1 MIEAEHGGRMPKS
14 LLPDLGRRFR
24 NPRPLGQG
32 AGGAVHAV
40 SDGVRR
46 RDVALKLLPAGE
58 EPAEFRTLRQLA
70 HPGIVRVLDVGRA
83 PTGEAWF
90 TMDLVAGRP
99 LGAPPAP
106 QEAGLALRRIA
117 MLLDAVAVLHDR
129 GWVHGD
135 LKPDNVLLRADDRP
149 VLIDF
154 GLALAAHDTDRGLR
168 GTLGWI
174 APEVIA
180 GADASPLSDLYA
192 VGVLAHGELCARL
205 PFEEDAND
213 PGLGATDR
221 ISLPLDDP
229 RAAATAAWLCALL
242 RRDPGLR
249 PASAR
254 AALASLEAIA
264 GEPLVP
270 VEDRAARLG
279 PTRAFRREPVIERAA
294 RALRDGALVFVVG
307 ELGSGR
313 TTVLREL
320 DDRLRAGGAA
330 TSGLSLGGGPG
341 IERRTLEAFVA
352 DRGAP
357 MPARAAAAGR
367 NTRHASEAWQQRR
380 AELSLHFEEAVRG
393 TRVLLVDDLEP
404 ESLVGSVVLEAL
416 GRGEALG
423 AVVSATPD
431 ARPALERAVT
441 ARRGG
446 ASLILSL
453 DPLSPD
459 DIAGWLRSALG
470 PVRGLRPLAAWLAEA
485 TGGVPGALRRHVGA
499 LLQEGLLQSGDAEWY
514 WDRGALDAWEHAAS
528 LDTDAQSSHD
538 LFAQSRVAREEGDLR
553 LATHFCRAA
562 LASADLDPVD
572 AGALQM
578 ELGHLLRVTGD
589 PRGAAEAFEAAR
601 GDLFAPDRAAAD
613 LWQAEAR
620 THAGDLERALA
631 LLDGAPPDPLLEAD
645 HARVRGDA
653 LLRSGRFDEAREAAA
668 ILRARARTPAE
679 RAGAAVF
686 SANIDILQARGGDAE
701 QTARAALQSLPAS
714 LDGGSVGAVQ
724 VALGNA
730 LRLSGRLDEAVAPYE
745 QALANLKKAGRLLDA
760 ARVANNLGI
769 LRYQQGDPLGA
780 VTAWEEFR
788 DNARRGGVALEYFNA
803 LNNLGCAYRDTGQP
817 ARARQALQ
825 EALALARDGSHTG
838 LAMILGNLAEAEAVA
853 GQLERAEELYRECV
867 DVSREQQNAAEE
879 AEAWR
884 RLVQLRLDAGDVDDL
899 SDLLDRARTAAND
912 ANAGLELLLV
922 RGLVRALAIRQG
934 DGGEALEEGHT
945 IADQLDEAGVRFE
958 ADRLRLR
965 LVEALAVRD
974 RLEEAELRLD
984 ELEGRL
990 RGVAARPELVRI
1002 DAVRRQIREATRY
1015 HLADI
1020 SRHYDALQDLT
1031 LALSRE
1037 RELAP
1042 LLDLIL
1048 ERTLDLVGEERGYV
1062 ILLDDDGVPVLRASR
1077 KVGDQTISQDL
1088 APSRSV
1094 TRRVMESRRP
1104 LVVLDVDKEDSLRS
1118 RQSVMAAGLRS
1129 VICVPIL
1136 RGDDL
1141 LGVIYVDGREA
1152 VGGAAERKGS
1162 LLMACA
1168 DAASV
1173 AIENARLI
1181 RALQAKNDALA
1192 IMAHE
1197 LRTPIGAIIGFISEV
1212 MAGETES
1219 RDEDLELMGLVK
1231 SEAERVSHMVN
1242 QVLGMA
1248 RTSADQLEWKR
1259 ELVDPLELVL
1269 AATDTLRPLARQAEV
1284 VLTRDADEDVAEFV
1298 GDRDRMIQ
1306 VLVNLLGNAIKFSPP
1321 GGAIH
1326 VQAQAAEGGVA
1337 IRVEDEGP
1345 GVPEDR
1351 LEAIFEAYEQA
1362 GPAGQREKGV
1372 GLGLAVSRE
1381 IVRRHKGRLWA
1392 ENRTGGGACFTL
1404 WLPSADP
1411 DSTSP

>member
-1 MIEAEHGGRMPKS
+1 M
-14 LLPDLGRRFR
+14 
-24 NPRPLGQG
+24 
-32 AGGAVHAV
+32 HAV

-90 TMDLVAGRP
+90 TMDLVSGRP
-99 LGAPPAP
+99 LGVPP
-106 QEAGLALRRIA
+106 EAQDAATALRRIA

-135 LKPDNVLLRADDRP
+135 LKPDNVVLREDDRP

-154 GLALAAHDTDRGLR
+154 GLALGVDDLERGLR

-192 VGVLAHGELCARL
+192 VGVLAYGELCGGL
-205 PFEEDAND
+205 PFEFDAND
-213 PGLGATDR
+213 PGLGATER
-221 ISLPLDDP
+221 ISPPSGDLLGD
-229 RAAATAAWLCALL
+229 ATVGWISALL
-242 RRDPGLR
+242 RRDSRLR

-254 AALASLEAIA
+254 AALASLEALA
-264 GEPLVP
+264 GCPLVP
-270 VEDRAARLG
+270 AEDRAARLG
-279 PTRAFRREPVIERAA
+279 PTRPFRREQVIDRAC
-294 RALRDGALVFVVG
+294 RAVRDGALVFVVADRG
-307 ELGSGR
+307 AGR
-313 TTVLREL
+313 TTVLREI
-320 DDRLRAGGAA
+320 DDRLRAGGMS

-341 IERRTLEAFVA
+341 IERRTIEAFVA

-357 MPARAAAAGR
+357 MPARAAAPGR
-367 NTRHASEAWQQRR
+367 DTRHATEAWQQRH
-380 AELSLHFEEAVRG
+380 AELELHIAEALQH

-404 ESLVGSVVLEAL
+404 ESLVGAVILEAL
-416 GRGEALG
+416 GRSKTLG
-423 AVVSATPD
+423 AVVAAATE
-431 ARPALERAVT
+431 ARPALERAAQ

-446 ASLILSL
+446 ASLVLTLDALSG
-453 DPLSPD
+453 D

-470 PVRGLRPLAAWLAEA
+470 PVRGLRSLASWLAEA
-485 TGGVPGALRRHVGA
+485 TGGVPGVLRRQVAA
-499 LLQEGLLQSGDAEWY
+499 LLEDGLLRSGEAEWY
-514 WDRGALDAWEHAAS
+514 WDRDALDAWERVAGLETA
-528 LDTDAQSSHD
+528 TQSSAE
-538 LFAQSRVAREEGDLR
+538 LAVLSRAAQEEGDLR
-553 LATHFCRAA
+553 LASHLCQAA
-562 LASADLDPVD
+562 LATADLAPEER
-572 AGALQM
+572 GALHLD
-578 ELGHLLRVTGD
+578 LGHLLRVTGD
-589 PRGAAEAFEAAR
+589 SRGAADAFAAAR
-601 GDLFAPDRAAAD
+601 EDLPPADALAAGI
-613 LWQAEAR
+613 WQADAC
-620 THAGDLERALA
+620 TFAGDLDLALA
-631 LLDGAPPDPLLEAD
+631 LLDAAPPDPLLRAD
-645 HARVRGDA
+645 HARIRGDT
-653 LLRSGRFDEAREAAA
+653 LLRLGRYDDAREAAA
-668 ILRARARTPAE
+668 VLQQTARTPAE
-679 RAGAAVF
+679 LANAAVF
-686 SANIDILQARGGDAE
+686 SANIDIFQARGADAE
-701 QTARAALQSLPAS
+701 KTARQALASLPS
-714 LDGGSVGAVQ
+714 TLDPGSVGAVQ

-730 LRLSGRLDEAVAPYE
+730 LRLSGRLDEAGAPYKA
-745 QALANLKKAGRLLDA
+745 ALANLKKAGRLLDA

-769 LRYQQGDPLGA
+769 LLYQQGDPLGA

-788 DNARRGGVALEYFNA
+788 HNARRGGVALEYFNA
-803 LNNLGCAYRDTGQP
+803 LNNLGCAYRDTGQ
-817 ARARQALQ
+817 AERARQALE
-825 EALALARDGSHTG
+825 EALVLARDGSHTG

-853 GQLERAEELYRECV
+853 GLIERAEDLYRECI
-867 DVSREQQNAAEE
+867 DVSRAQDNAAEE

-884 RLVQLRLDAGDVDDL
+884 RLAQLRLDAGDIEHL
-899 SDLLDRARTAAND
+899 ADLLERARTAAND
-912 ANAGLELLLV
+912 ADAGLELLLV
-922 RGLVRALAIRQG
+922 RGLARALAIRKAG
-934 DGGEALEEGHT
+934 GGEELDEGLT
-945 IADQLDEAGVRFE
+945 LADQLEEAGVRFE

-965 LVEALAVRD
+965 LVEALAARD

-990 RGVAARPELVRI
+990 RAVAARPELVRV

-1037 RELAP
+1037 RELGP

-1048 ERTLDLVGEERGYV
+1048 ERALELVGEERGYV
-1062 ILLDDDGVPVLRASR
+1062 ILLDDEGVPALRASR
-1077 KVGDQTISQDL
+1077 QVGEQTIAEDL

-1094 TRRVMESRRP
+1094 TRRVMATRRP
-1104 LVVLDVDKEDSLRS
+1104 LVVLDVEKEDSLRS

-1168 DAASV
+1168 GAASV

-1219 RDEDLELMGLVK
+1219 RDEDLELMGFVK
-1231 SEAERVSHMVN
+1231 SEAERVSHMVS
-1242 QVLGMA
+1242 QVLSMA
-1248 RTSADQLEWKR
+1248 RTEAGRLEWRR

-1269 AATDTLRPLARQAEV
+1269 AATDTLRGLARQAEV
-1284 VLTRDADEDVAEFV
+1284 TLARAAADDVDEFV
-1298 GDRDRMIQ
+1298 GDRDRLIQ
-1306 VLVNLLGNAIKFSPP
+1306 VLDNLVGNAIKFSPR
-1321 GGAIH
+1321 GGTIN
-1326 VQAQAAEGGVA
+1326 VQALGLDGGVA
-1337 IRVEDEGP
+1337 ILVEDEGP

-1351 LEAIFEAYEQA
+1351 LDSIFEAYKQA
-1362 GPAGQREKGV
+1362 GPVGQREKGV
-1372 GLGLAVSRE
+1372 GLGLAVSLE

-1392 ENRTGGGACFTL
+1392 ENRAEGGARFTL
-1404 WLPSADP
+1404 WLPAAEGERSHP
-1411 DSTSP
+1411 